1 MFNPSCIFCKI
12 IQGQI
17 KSDFIKENDFVVA
30 IRDISPKAPTHI
42 LLIPKKHV
50 ASVVDLQEDDAQ
62 YVWHLLKMARDV
74 SKDLC
79 RGKGFNLIANNGA
92 DAGQSVFHM
101 HFHFLS
107 GRNIAEGGLKL

>member
-1 MFNPSCIFCKI
+1 MFDQSCIFCKI

-17 KSDFIKENDFVVA
+17 PSKIVKEDDFVLA

-42 LLIPKKHV
+42 LLIPKKHIVSV
-50 ASVVDLQEDDAQ
+50 AELQEDDIQ
-62 YVWHLLKMARDV
+62 YAWHILKMARDL

-79 RGKGFNLIANNGA
+79 NGKGFNLIANNGS

-107 GRNIAEGGLKL
+107 GRNIAEGGFKL